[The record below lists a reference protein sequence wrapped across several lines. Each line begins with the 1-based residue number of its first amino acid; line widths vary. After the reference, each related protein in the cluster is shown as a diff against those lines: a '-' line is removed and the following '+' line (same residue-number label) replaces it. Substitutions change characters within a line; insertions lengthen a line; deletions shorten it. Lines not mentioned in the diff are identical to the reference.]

1 MNNTNDEN
9 MERILDGRPE
19 LAHTLEQ
26 VKQEAT
32 RRAVG
37 SGYDY
42 IVCMDSAGSLCI
54 RNCQDYQEDQ
64 GELTPLVYCFPN
76 GNRQNIEQKGT
87 K

>member
-1 MNNTNDEN
+1 MSDDEKL
-9 MERILDGRPE
+9 ERILSGKPE

-37 SGYDY
+37 SGYDH
-42 IVCMDSAGSLCI
+42 IVCMNSDGVLCV
-54 RNCQDYQEDQ
+54 RVGRDYLKDQ

-76 GNRQNIEQKGT
+76 GNRQNIKQKGT